1 MFKKILHIFFQPFK
15 QSKRGSVFKKI
26 LHIFFQPFKQSKGLA
41 LIMVLSGTLLVISI
55 IQETIFDTQTE
66 YRSTA
71 AELHALKAYYAAK
84 AGMEISLLRVKN
96 YRDITKT
103 TSGNNAIQSFR
114 PYMDLIWKIPFSW
127 PPVITNE
134 DGEPAP
140 SEEISEITGNSL
152 LQGAAYKT
160 LITSTA
166 SRIDLNDLASPI
178 PSLRAW
184 TFKILYQLIQV
195 QQQKLIDDEDTD
207 TQTEILDEAQITEI
221 LSNIQDWID
230 PNELAGEQ
238 AVPETNAS
246 GNDPSPPNRSL
257 ISVTELH
264 QVPGMSDALYEQ
276 IKPFVTIHGEK
287 GLNIN
292 TAPAELL
299 EALGLP
305 AEAAQEAF
313 AMTSNHALFT
323 KSTFSGF
330 LDSQGLQHLTQELL
344 NDPENSEYLLFDA
357 PHNFTI
363 ESTGVFQNSVK
374 TLTAVYVDT
383 AFISDQFN
391 KLIDADIKRQQRNP
405 EREDNPPDNPSPEN
419 TPQKPKAAEQ
429 TPVIIYWKESS

>member
-1 MFKKILHIFFQPFK
+1 MFKQILQFFLQPLK
-15 QSKRGSVFKKI
+15 Q
-26 LHIFFQPFKQSKGLA
+26 PKGLA
-41 LIMVLSGTLLVISI
+41 LIMVLSGTVLVISI

-71 AELHALKAYYAAK
+71 SELHALKAYYAAK

-96 YRDITKT
+96 YRNITKT
-103 TSGNNAIQSFR
+103 TSGNSAIQSFQ
-114 PYMDLIWKIPFSW
+114 PYMNLIWKIPFSW

-134 DGEPAP
+134 EGESIP
-140 SEEISEITGNSL
+140 SEEITAITDSSL
-152 LQGAAYKT
+152 MQGATYKT

-178 PSLRAW
+178 PSLRDW

-195 QQQKLIDDEDTD
+195 QQQELIDDDD
-207 TQTEILDEAQITEI
+207 TQVEILDEAQITDI
-221 LSNIQDWID
+221 LSNIKDWID

-238 AVPETNAS
+238 SVPETSAS
-246 GNDPSPPNRSL
+246 NDNIPPPNRSF

-264 QVPGMSDALYEQ
+264 QVPGMNDALYEK

-299 EALGLP
+299 QALGLP
-305 AEAAQEAF
+305 EEAAQEAF
-313 AMTSNHALFT
+313 TLTSNHTLFT
-323 KSTFSGF
+323 ESTFSDF
-330 LDSQGLQHLTQELL
+330 LNSQGLQHLTQELIGE
-344 NDPENSEYLLFDA
+344 PENKDYLLFDA
-357 PHNFTI
+357 PHNFII
-363 ESTGVFQNSVK
+363 ESTGFFQNSVK

-383 AFISDQFN
+383 AFISSQFN
-391 KLIDADIKRQQRNP
+391 KLIDADIKRQQRKP
-405 EREDNPPDNPSPEN
+405 EREENPQ
-419 TPQKPKAAEQ
+419 TPPPPVTAEPPKKPTASEQ